1 MKERDHMYSLATLLV
16 NMEKK
21 RTALDILF
29 QEIKESKS
37 FLPDNLFDYLEMVYN
52 KAKEIEKEHMIE
64 FADKYGFDVC
74 HFDYDRA
81 EEYYDRIYKQQD
93 NG

>member
-1 MKERDHMYSLATLLV
+1 
-16 NMEKK
+16 MEKK
-21 RTALDILF
+21 QTALDILF

-52 KAKEIEKEHMIE
+52 KTKEIEKEQMIE
-64 FADKYGFDVC
+64 FADRYGFDVC

-81 EEYYDRIYKQQD
+81 DEYYERTYKQQD
-93 NG
+93 NDK

>member
-1 MKERDHMYSLATLLV
+1 MGKKQTAVDYLV
-16 NMEKK
+16 TIVQSCIAPNFIPGEIIKQAKQMEKE
-21 RTALDILF
+21 
-29 QEIKESKS
+29 Q
-37 FLPDNLFDYLEMVYN
+37 
-52 KAKEIEKEHMIE
+52 MIE

-81 EEYYDRIYKQQD
+81 EQYYKQTYNKED

>member
-1 MKERDHMYSLATLLV
+1 
-16 NMEKK
+16 MENK

-52 KAKEIEKEHMIE
+52 KAKEIEKEQIKDAAKSCNYIGGATNIE
-64 FADKYGFDVC
+64 
-74 HFDYDRA
+74 A
-81 EEYYDRIYKQQD
+81 EQYYNETYKQ
-93 NG
+93 

>member
-1 MKERDHMYSLATLLV
+1 MA
-16 NMEKK
+16 NK

-52 KAKEIEKEHMIE
+52 KTKEIEKEQIKKAYQGNWPE
-64 FADKYGFDVC
+64 ILSDES
-74 HFDYDRA
+74 
-81 EEYYDRIYKQQD
+81 EEYYNETYKQQD
-93 NG
+93 NE